1 MTTQETVDEFI
12 LLTQRKQQLE
22 SDLSVIKKELDE
34 MEPKILEHFEKHG
47 IQRITQDG
55 LTVYLSRSLWA
66 GKDEGVENDEAIEAL
81 NTAGLGMF
89 AEPRINVSSLSRYFR
104 DLEENGE
111 PFPKCLE
118 GKIRLIE
125 KFKLGAKN
133 GQN

>member
-1 MTTQETVDEFI
+1 MATQETVDEFV

-22 SDLSVIKKELDE
+22 ADLSGVKKELGE
-34 MEPKILEHFEKHG
+34 MEPRILDHFEKHG
-47 IQRITQDG
+47 IQRITQGG

-66 GKDEGVENDEAIEAL
+66 GKDEGVENDEAVEAL

-118 GKIRLIE
+118 GKIRLTE
-125 KFKLGAKN
+125 KFKLGARN
-133 GQN
+133 GQG